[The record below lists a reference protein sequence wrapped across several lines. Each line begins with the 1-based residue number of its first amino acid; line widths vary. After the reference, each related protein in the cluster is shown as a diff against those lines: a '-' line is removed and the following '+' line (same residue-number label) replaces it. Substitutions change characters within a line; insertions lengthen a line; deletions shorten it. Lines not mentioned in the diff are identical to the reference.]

1 ELETTEPDFTTED
14 AKELGVKERV
24 SSYSTPVPYDPQ
36 RTKNLVTGA
45 KNLNGMLI
53 KPGETFSLIEAF
65 GPIDAA
71 HGYVPSGVVVNGFE
85 SEAMGGGSRRCPPRC
100 STPPS

>member
-1 ELETTEPDFTTED
+1 MELETTEPDFTTED
-14 AKELGVKERV
+14 AKELGVKERI

-36 RTKNLVTGA
+36 RTRNLVQGA

-53 KPGETFSLIEAF
+53 KPGETFSLIEAL

-71 HGYVPSGVVVNGFE
+71 HGRTSTACSSSRGRPSP
-85 SEAMGGGSRRCPPRC
+85 SLRRSAR
-100 STPPS
+100 STPPTGT